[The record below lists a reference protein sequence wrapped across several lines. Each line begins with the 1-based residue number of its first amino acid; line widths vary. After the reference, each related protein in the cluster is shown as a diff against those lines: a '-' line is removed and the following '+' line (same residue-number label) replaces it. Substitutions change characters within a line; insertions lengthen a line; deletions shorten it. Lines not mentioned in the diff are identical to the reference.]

1 MTALSGV
8 GVALS
13 VGVVCAPL
21 SELNIAADA
30 STSSAVNS
38 VFALPIVIFLSRTL
52 QHDPEK
58 HALRPRPDGWIAVFR
73 KIMLNQKAFVELPTV
88 IFGARETPVNG
99 EIIASGIRR
108 GCIVRHQRV
117 ATTVTAFGKQAPTRY
132 PTAGQA
138 FALTR
143 CFGFPVMP

>member
-1 MTALSGV
+1 
-8 GVALS
+8 LS

-52 QHDPEK
+52 QYDPEK
-58 HALRPRPDGWIAVFR
+58 HALGPRPDGWIAVFR
-73 KIMLNQKAFVELPTV
+73 KIMLNQKTFVELPTA

-108 GCIVRHQRV
+108 KCVVRHHRV
-117 ATTVTAFGKQAPTRY
+117 ATTVTRKAGTKCGAGFCADAVLRVPGHAPK
-132 PTAGQA
+132 
-138 FALTR
+138 
-143 CFGFPVMP
+143 M